1 MPLLFSKYAVSF
13 VLLMG
18 PENCTAIIT
27 PPTSNATSATESAIR
42 ATLAAVM
49 ASPAWVGVPHRG
61 RVDTPATEW
70 ARSVRRRAAAGPA
83 GGRRAAGHA
92 GGFGLGYSPEG
103 RARARPRGPN
113 PGHPRFPGRHAVR

>member
-18 PENCTAIIT
+18 PENRTAISR

-61 RVDTPATEW
+61 RDDTPATEW
-70 ARSVRRRAAAGPA
+70 ARPVRRRAAAGQA
-83 GGRRAAGHA
+83 ADHRAAGQA
-92 GGFGLGYSPEG
+92 VARG
-103 RARARPRGPN
+103 RGSSQ
-113 PGHPRFPGRHAVR
+113 